1 MKDFPQLENAA
12 QDHAVQQLLHWSLAN
27 GLVLYPQNFKTFS
40 TDAAPVTLFPTP
52 FPRSSFNL
60 ALQVQPIFNRLYAKI
75 AANDKWLTSIIDQ
88 LTEFDQDFT
97 GRLWQTYLQAKSIGI
112 TQPLALGLV
121 RSDYMLDQ
129 ITNQIKQI
137 EYNVISVSFA
147 GLGPKVANLHRYLNQ
162 SGAYDA
168 QSGSKQYYNQH
179 DIATSEATANLVEGL
194 AKAND
199 LYHREQKSGSENPTK
214 STIVLFVVQENER
227 NVFDQRHLEYILL
240 QNHGL
245 KSRRATLAQVLSVTR
260 TDPNTKQIYYIPT
273 NDEISIIYYRTGYA
287 PTDYKSDKDWETRL
301 NLETTK
307 AIKSPTL
314 LSQISGSK
322 KVQQLLTDKS
332 LIERILNDN
341 IDNNPTNTNEKV
353 STEEIDLLLQTFVNI
368 YPLDDSPQGR
378 KAKQLAFANPERYV
392 LKPQR
397 EGGGNNI
404 YKNDIPAFLKSIPE
418 LQWNAYIL
426 MDLINPPSHPN
437 KIVRAGEVYH
447 EQVLSELG
455 IFGTIV
461 WDTELGTVHSNTT
474 ADYLLRSKFSSSNEG
489 GVAAGFGCVDSLY
502 LY

>member
-12 QDHAVQQLLHWSLAN
+12 QDRAVQQLLHWSLAN
-27 GLVLYPQNFKTFS
+27 GLVLHPPNFKAYS

-52 FPRSSFNL
+52 FPRSSFDL
-60 ALQVQPIFNRLYAKI
+60 AVRVQPVFNRLYAKI
-75 AANDKWLTSIIDQ
+75 AASDKWLSSIVDQ

-97 GRLWQTYLQAKSIGI
+97 GRLWRTYLQAKADGI

-129 ITNQIKQI
+129 NTDQIKQI
-137 EYNVISVSFA
+137 EYNVIAVSFA
-147 GLGPKVANLHRYLNQ
+147 GLGPKVAHLHRYLNQ

-168 QSGSKQYYNQH
+168 HGGSEQYYDEG
-179 DIATSEATANLVEGL
+179 DIATSEATAKLAEGL
-194 AKAND
+194 ARAND
-199 LYHREQKSGSENPTK
+199 LYHGQSGSGSPT

-227 NVFDQRHLEYILL
+227 NVFDQRHLEYTLL
-240 QNHGL
+240 RNHGL
-245 KSRRATLAQVLSVTR
+245 KSRRATLAEVPAVTR
-260 TDPNTKQIYYIPT
+260 TDPDTKQIFYSPT
-273 NDEISIIYYRTGYA
+273 NDEISIVYYRTGYA
-287 PTDYKSDKDWETRL
+287 PTDYKSDRDWETRL
-301 NLETTK
+301 NLETTR

-322 KVQQLLTDKS
+322 KVQQLLTDKA
-332 LIERILNDN
+332 LVERILNDN
-341 IDNNPTNTNEKV
+341 VGSSPSSANEKV
-353 STEEIDLLLQTFVNI
+353 TSEEIDLLLQTFVNI
-368 YPLDDSPQGR
+368 YPLDDSPRGR
-378 KAKQLAFANPERYV
+378 EAKQLAFSNPERYV

-404 YKNDIPAFLKSIPE
+404 YKNDIPSFLKSIPE